1 MRIIFLRKLKK
12 QDKVLERK
20 QTKYSSPEREKCGKF
35 SCERSKGG
43 EENIM
48 ERYNVEREE
57 YGPIKS

>member
-1 MRIIFLRKLKK
+1 L
-12 QDKVLERK
+12 
-20 QTKYSSPEREKCGKF
+20 REKKLFG
-35 SCERSKGG
+35 ERSKGG